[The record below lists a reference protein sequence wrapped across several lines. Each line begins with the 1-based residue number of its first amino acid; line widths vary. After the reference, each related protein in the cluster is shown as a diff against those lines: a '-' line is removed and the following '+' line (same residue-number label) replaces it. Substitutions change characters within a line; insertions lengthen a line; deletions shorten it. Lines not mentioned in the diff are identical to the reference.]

1 MPPKTPRRPLRAL
14 ALGLFLVLSATLPAE
29 DPSTDIVRQFDV
41 GIELSDGVR
50 LSGDLYRPPGSARV
64 PVVVTRTPYD
74 NSGARAAEEGEFFAR
89 HGYAYLTVDS
99 RGRYD
104 SEGDFYPYRSE
115 ARDGDEVIAWAAAQ
129 PWSDGRVVTLGGSY
143 LGFDQWL
150 AAAESPPA
158 LRAMVVMVAPVDYYD
173 SPAHTGGAFNLGGR
187 LPWTTLVDARTN
199 QNLMAHEWGEG
210 LDHLPVATADGAIG
224 RELETFRDWALHADR
239 DDYWASYTVEG
250 RWQEVGVPVLHQ
262 GGWYDEFVRGT
273 LRGYTGMR
281 GLEVDESVRAD
292 QRLLIGPWTHGMSMG
307 PQVGQVD
314 FGEHSQLDHRE
325 LALRFFDHHLRE
337 GPPPFE
343 GRVRLYVMGESAWRE
358 FDDWPV
364 PGARQSE
371 WFLRAEG
378 ALSPEAPGE
387 ETPDRYRYDPGDP
400 VPTTG
405 GGTCCVYAGFYPEI
419 MPWGPW
425 DQREV
430 ESRPDVVVYS
440 TPPLTEP
447 LTVVGPVRAR
457 LFVATSASDTDFTAK
472 LVDVHPDGTAI
483 NLADGILRLR
493 YRNST
498 ERPELA
504 TPGEVYEIEI
514 DLSGTANTFK
524 AGHQVRLEIA
534 SSNFPWYDR
543 NLNTGEHPAKGKR
556 WQVADQTIFHDTTRP
571 SRLVLPVVD
580 SEPQPTVALD

>member
-1 MPPKTPRRPLRAL
+1 VKRPATAAALFAL
-14 ALGLFLVLSATLPAE
+14 ALAVAWAQQEPAG
-29 DPSTDIVRQFDV
+29 PIRSFDV

-50 LSGDLYRPPGSARV
+50 LSADIYRPAAGERV

-74 NSGARAAEEGEFFAR
+74 NSSSTEEGEYFAR
-89 HGYAYLTVDS
+89 HGYAYVSVDC

-104 SEGDFYPYRSE
+104 SEGTFYPYRAE
-115 ARDGDEVIAWAAAQ
+115 ARDGYEVIEWAAAQ

-158 LRAMVVMVAPVDYYD
+158 LRAMVTMVAPVDYYD

-199 QNLMAHEWGEG
+199 QRLTSHDWNAG
-210 LDHLPVATADGAIG
+210 LHHLPIASADGAIG
-224 RELETFRDWALHADR
+224 RDLETYRDWAMHAER
-239 DDYWASYTVEG
+239 DDYWAKYTVEG
-250 RWQEVGVPVLHQ
+250 RWREVGVPVLHQ
-262 GGWYDEFVRGT
+262 GGWYDEFLRGT

-281 GLEVDESVRAD
+281 EAGGDAEVRAG
-292 QRLLIGPWTHGMSMG
+292 QRLLVGPWTHGMSMG
-307 PQVGQVD
+307 AVVGEVD

-325 LALRFFDHHLRE
+325 LARRWFDHQLRG

-343 GRVRLYVMGESAWRE
+343 GRVRLFVMGENAWRE

-364 PGARQSE
+364 PEATDRA
-371 WFLRAEG
+371 WFLRADDRLLP
-378 ALSPEAPGE
+378 AAPGE
-387 ETPDRYRYDPGDP
+387 ETPDRYRYDPSDP

-405 GGTCCVYAGFYPEI
+405 GATCCVYPGFYPEI

-430 ESRPDVVVYS
+430 EQRADVLVYS
-440 TPPLTEP
+440 SPPLAEP

-457 LFVATSASDTDFTAK
+457 LFVSTTAPDTDFTAK
-472 LVDVHPDGTAI
+472 LVDVHPDGRAI
-483 NLADGILRLR
+483 NLSDGILRLR
-493 YRNST
+493 YRSST
-498 ERPELA
+498 ERPRLA

-514 DLSGTANTFK
+514 ELSGTANTFL
-524 AGHQVRLEIA
+524 AGHRIRLEVA

-543 NLNTGEHPAKGKR
+543 NLNTGEHPATGTR
-556 WQVADQTIFHDTTRP
+556 RQVAEQTVFHDRERP
-571 SRLVLPVVD
+571 SRLVLPVLPPRPLV
-580 SEPQPTVALD
+580 E